1 MKRFLV
7 LFLSVL
13 FRYLRVIIFFLAAN
27 VYAQSPQITYHGR
40 IIDGTTNLPITAA
53 AVTFRLQ
60 IRTPGPENCLLYE
73 EQQVK
78 NLSTTDGIFVIG
90 VNNGSADSSW
100 KSA

>member
-1 MKRFLV
+1 MKKILNYYKFV
-7 LFLSVL
+7 
-13 FRYLRVIIFFLAAN
+13 FFQFIVAFCAASAF
-27 VYAQSPQITYHGR
+27 AQSPQITYHGR
-40 IIDGTTNLPITAA
+40 IIDGITNLPITAA

-90 VNNGSADSSW
+90 VNNGYFSRFQ
-100 KSA
+100 